1 MLYSIPGFVILY
13 DPVLFVIALAAS
25 LLCSAG
31 TTYLALRIEMQNMPA
46 NLIRP
51 KTPAAGKRIFL
62 ERITPLWKRLK
73 FLHKVSP
80 VSYTHLS
87 KVS

>member
-1 MLYSIPGFVILY
+1 M
-13 DPVLFVIALAAS
+13 LFVIALAAS

-73 FLHKVSP
+73 FLHKVSCATF
-80 VSYTHLS
+80 SALKS
-87 KVS
+87 A